1 MTHALVAGDAPERT
15 PGADGPAPRALL
27 DAGLTRF
34 ARYGATADRA
44 LTEHDEHAEQ
54 AVAGVGVMGG
64 GLREPELLLPRFETA
79 AHVGRPHTPQAAI
92 ALNPTGGNSTQ
103 AAPRHLPGITAPDIA
118 GSNTAGTDVA
128 VVPDVA
134 GPDLDRSDAAASE
147 VAESDLAGLRNTKPL
162 LPRFKT
168 ATHLGRPQTP
178 QPAIAPTPIGGNS
191 TEGAPP
197 HLPGITEPDIARPHT
212 AAPDIAAPDIA
223 VPEVTGP
230 GVAGSDLARL
240 RNMKPLPPRR
250 KTAAHLAR
258 PQTPQ
263 TAITFTTSGA
273 LEARGP
279 HRPGDSRQAASR
291 HLPGITAPDNGGS
304 DAAGSDVTGSDVHW
318 PDVAGLAIAAPEVAA
333 SDAAGRE
340 RASR

>member
-64 GLREPELLLPRFETA
+64 GLREPELLPRFQTA
-79 AHVGRPHTPQAAI
+79 AHLVGRHTPRQAI
-92 ALNPTGGNSTQ
+92 ALTRRGSDSTQ
-103 AAPRHLPGITAPDIA
+103 ATLRRLPGITTPDIA
-118 GSNTAGTDVA
+118 RSNTAGTDVA

-147 VAESDLAGLRNTKPL
+147 VAESDLAGLRNTEPL
-162 LPRFKT
+162 L
-168 ATHLGRPQTP
+168 
-178 QPAIAPTPIGGNS
+178 
-191 TEGAPP
+191 
-197 HLPGITEPDIARPHT
+197 
-212 AAPDIAAPDIA
+212 
-223 VPEVTGP
+223 
-230 GVAGSDLARL
+230 
-240 RNMKPLPPRR
+240 PRR

-304 DAAGSDVTGSDVHW
+304 DAAGSDVTGSDVPW
-318 PDVAGLAIAAPEVAA
+318 PDVVGVAIAAPEVAA
-333 SDAAGRE
+333 PDAAGRE